1 MEYTV
6 IRQHY
11 GDKEYFSG
19 DTRTVTNEADAKYLI
34 NLGLIA
40 PKDAKPSA
48 KTTTKATKKWLI

>member
-19 DTRTVTNEADAKYLI
+19 DTRTVANEADAKYLI

-40 PKDAKPSA
+40 KPEE
-48 KTTTKATKKWLI
+48 KKETKKVVAKKWLI

>member
-40 PKDAKPSA
+40 PKDAKPA
-48 KTTTKATKKWLI
+48 TKATTKATKK

>member
-11 GDKEYFSG
+11 GDKEYLSG
-19 DTRTVTNEADAKYLI
+19 HTRTVANEADAKYLI

-40 PKDAKPSA
+40 PKEAKPA
-48 KTTTKATKKWLI
+48 TKAAKK